1 MVTTDVVE
9 DQSTA
14 TTAACRAEVRPGLT
28 ALLEGQNT
36 ILELIAKNAPL
47 DLVLIAI
54 AHLIESQAPE
64 TLCSILMVR
73 DNRLRHGAAP
83 SLPPAY
89 NAAVEGLEIGPCV
102 GSCGTSAFLRKPVIV
117 TDIATDPL
125 WADHRDFVLSFG
137 LRACWSTPIFATD
150 SASELL
156 GTFAIYTLT
165 PSAPTKFHY
174 KLIDVATQMTRIAI
188 ERHRADERLLERA
201 AQLAE
206 ADRRKDEFIAL
217 LAHELRNPLAPILMA
232 LEVLRLRHNDRAT
245 VEKYRSM
252 LDRQVHHLKRLI
264 DDLVD
269 VARITRGKLELK
281 KEHTTVDAFCSRA
294 IELTAPAI
302 EARHHRLH
310 VALAEPPLAVDADPV
325 RMAQVVSNVINNA
338 SVYSPPESDI
348 FLSVRRENAMI
359 VIRVKD
365 TGIGMTRETLERAF
379 ELFAQG
385 DPSRE
390 REQGGLGVGLALV
403 RRIVELHG
411 GSVEATSEGIG
422 KGSEF
427 IIRLPEHGPA
437 CELGPP
443 S

>member
-1 MVTTDVVE
+1 MVTTDEVE
-9 DQSTA
+9 AQSTA

-54 AHLIESQAPE
+54 AHLVESQAPE
-64 TLCSILMVR
+64 TLCSILMIR
-73 DNRLRHGAAP
+73 DNRLHHGAAP
-83 SLPPAY
+83 SLPAAY
-89 NAAVEGLEIGPCV
+89 NAAVEGLEIGPNV
-102 GSCGTSAFLRKPVIV
+102 GSCGTSAFLRRPVIV
-117 TDIATDPL
+117 TDIANDPL
-125 WADHRDFVLSFG
+125 FSDHRDVVLSFG

-150 SASELL
+150 SSEVL

-165 PSAPTKFHY
+165 PSAPTKFHF

-188 ERHRADERLLERA
+188 ERHRADECLLQRA

-232 LEVLRLRHNDRAT
+232 LEVLRLRHNDPAT
-245 VEKYRSM
+245 VEKYRAM

-281 KEHTTVDAFCSRA
+281 KEHTTVDAFCNRA
-294 IELTAPAI
+294 IELTAPAL
-302 EARHHRLH
+302 EARQHRLH
-310 VALAEPPLAVDADPV
+310 VTLAQPPLELDADPV

-338 SVYSPPESDI
+338 SVYSPPKSDI
-348 FLSVRRENAMI
+348 FLSARRENAMI

-365 TGIGMTRETLERAF
+365 TGIGMNRETLERAF

-385 DPSRE
+385 DPSRA

-422 KGSEF
+422 TGSEF
-427 IIRLPEHGPA
+427 VIRLPEHGSA
-437 CELGPP
+437 CELRQP